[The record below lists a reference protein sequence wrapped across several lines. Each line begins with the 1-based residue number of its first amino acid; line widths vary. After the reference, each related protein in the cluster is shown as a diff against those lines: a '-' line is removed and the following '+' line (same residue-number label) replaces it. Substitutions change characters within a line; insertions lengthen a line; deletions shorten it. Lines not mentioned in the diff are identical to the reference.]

1 MKIKWVDENFGKTV
15 VVDVDRT
22 FSVSLLAPDFG
33 RFKIFLGKFFP
44 LGGEFAAVS
53 EGFSFDTLHF

>member
-1 MKIKWVDENFGKTV
+1 MNGNLGKTN

-22 FSVSLLAPDFG
+22 FSVSHLALDFG
-33 RFKIFLGKFFP
+33 SFKIFLGKFFP

>member
-1 MKIKWVDENFGKTV
+1 MKTKWVDENFGKTV

-22 FSVSLLAPDFG
+22 FSVSLLALDFG

-44 LGGEFAAVS
+44 LGGEFATVS
-53 EGFSFDTLHF
+53 VGFSFDTLHF